1 MQPAPADIEP
11 FTTTTGPQMPFHA
24 RTVWTRTL
32 GQLAIVLAVAL
43 LAGVL
48 AGYPWQALTVA
59 ALGIVA
65 WHYWRLRGVLLRLAA
80 RQRVEP
86 SGGRGVWNELDR
98 LLHRSQEEMRG
109 RKRRLVDMLRAYSAA
124 AAALPDA
131 VVVLERNS
139 QRVRW
144 FNDAA
149 SGLLGLRYP
158 EDIDASLGQRL
169 QPLPVARW
177 LASGRR
183 AEPMLDVASPVDAGV
198 RLSLRLIPYSDALWL
213 LVARDVTKVMRLE
226 QMRRDFVANVS
237 HELRTPLTVVHGYLD
252 MLDPEDQPE
261 WAPIL
266 EEMRHQSQRMTQLVE
281 DLLTLSR
288 LEAQDGVVDDN
299 VSMAS
304 MLATLRREA
313 EALSQGR
320 HAITVDDDAG
330 VDLVG
335 SIRELHS
342 AFSNLVANAVR
353 YTPAGGSI
361 WVVLAHGAD
370 GGAILSVRDSGYG
383 IPAAHL
389 PRITERFYR
398 VSTSRSRESGGTG
411 LGLSIVKH
419 ILQLHQARLEI
430 ESEVGKGS
438 SFSCHFGP
446 ERVQAREQAAR
457 PRVTVA
463 DP

>member
-1 MQPAPADIEP
+1 MLVGYRCQ
-11 FTTTTGPQMPFHA
+11 GP
-24 RTVWTRTL
+24 
-32 GQLAIVLAVAL
+32 
-43 LAGVL
+43 
-48 AGYPWQALTVA
+48 TVA
-59 ALGIVA
+59 ALGIGA

-86 SGGRGVWNELDR
+86 SGGKGVWNELDR

-109 RKRRLVDMLRAYSAA
+109 RKRRLVEMLRAYSAA

-149 SGLLGLRYP
+149 TGLLGLHYP
-158 EDIDASLGQRL
+158 EDIDSSLGDRL

-183 AEPMLDVASPVDAGV
+183 AEPMLDVASPVNAGM
-198 RLSLRLIPYSDALWL
+198 RLSLRLIPYSDELWL

-252 MLDPEDQPE
+252 MLDPEEQPE

-266 EEMRHQSQRMTQLVE
+266 EEMRRQSQRMTQLVE

-288 LEAQDGVVDDN
+288 LEAQDGVVDED
-299 VSMAS
+299 VSMGS
-304 MLATLRREA
+304 MLVTLRREA
-313 EALSQGR
+313 EALSQRR

-330 VDLVG
+330 IDLLG

-353 YTPAGGSI
+353 YTPTGGNISI
-361 WVVLAHGAD
+361 VLARSAD
-370 GGAILSVRDSGYG
+370 GGAVLSVRDSGYG

-430 ESEVGKGS
+430 ESEVGQGS
-438 SFSCHFGP
+438 TFSCHFGP
-446 ERVQAREQAAR
+446 ERVLAREQAAA
-457 PRVTVA
+457 PPVPVA